1 VAACAATLPL
11 CLHGVAQQPF
21 ELDLSFRTTI
31 SDQHVSDMLLLQDGK
46 LFVTGQLRWPG
57 EVTFRANARLLPDGQ
72 RDMTYTGAF
81 GDKNIIPWQD
91 GKFYV
96 QSGGL
101 VQRKLPD
108 GMPDGSFMNLNSNPF
123 FLTGVSGGSY
133 HVFSDGRILLTGD
146 PTLSDT
152 VRGFIG
158 THRLVYFQNN
168 GWLDTTRTHR
178 KGNGTIWRV
187 KAQVDG
193 RILCGGS
200 STVYDNQAVGR
211 VFRIHPEGDLDTTFQ
226 SATTWGNI
234 FLFNFVPLADG
245 RFYQCGHFGTALT
258 GSDTLCFAR
267 FHADGSLDTTFQP
280 PVFRSPGIPPPLV
293 QPGVRGAMVLPDGRI
308 LVHGLFRTVNGQP
321 RKGIC
326 LVDSTGQLL
335 AGFEDAGVGMYTYQ
349 GFTYAN
355 VNAVALDSANNHL
368 YLAGTYVGYDD
379 GTTNDPLQRFV
390 TRLHLGGISTAAA
403 VREQAAAALQ
413 LYPNPVAPGQAL
425 HLVFTPPSGYTP
437 NGPLRVVVQDVTG
450 RPVRA
455 SALPG
460 PAGLPIGI
468 GMTTETWPPGLYT
481 VELHGDGHRLAST
494 KLIVGQ

>member
-11 CLHGVAQQPF
+11 CLHGVAQQPV

-31 SDQHVSDMLLLQDGK
+31 SEQHVSDMLLLQDGK
-46 LFVTGQLRWPG
+46 IYLSGQIRWPG
-57 EVTFRANARLLPDGQ
+57 DVYVSGGARLLPDGTRDPTYANFIGQ
-72 RDMTYTGAF
+72 RRIM
-81 GDKNIIPWQD
+81 PWVD

-96 QSGGL
+96 NVNGARL
-101 VQRKLPD
+101 FMADATPD
-108 GMPDGSFMNLNSNPF
+108 PSYPSFHTSPYVSTINSVGDCHVFADGRVLQTGEHNLN
-123 FLTGVSGGSY
+123 
-133 HVFSDGRILLTGD
+133 
-146 PTLSDT
+146 DT
-152 VRGFIG
+152 VRGFTG
-158 THRLVYFQNN
+158 THMLVYRATN